1 MRGGVLFKYNDEN
14 ILKTVE
20 LKLNPDKNVLYNCL
34 SCSQHFAN
42 LPTNLVVKSSK
53 LRTLSNKKGV
63 PVLNA
68 LNEFF
73 NLTKD
78 NKPIHWTEVPVFDLR
93 DRNCPQFD
101 KLYDTLFKTVIPAGY
116 GMMVRLDS
124 IAHEPTTYHIVCLIK
139 TRYKPIQ
146 LVIVDA
152 QRGHLIAGKKNIWKY
167 LKDNHYYK
175 IDLYQASTSD
185 GNIFL
190 TKKGFNDFNLDK
202 FRKMLDRKLN
212 KKNPNIRENICNI
225 GCKNWNTREA
235 AAAEFFLAVPQQ
247 SKEQAINEN
256 SRAQRFHRLRGD
268 RPPPHPKY
276 DPPPLEKSS
285 AKNTFALGPTFG
297 VNYENIWNN

>member
-42 LPTNLVVKSSK
+42 LPTNLAAKSSK
-53 LRTLSNKKGV
+53 LITFSNKTGV
-63 PVLNA
+63 LVLNA

-93 DRNCPQFD
+93 DPDCPRFD
-101 KLYDTLFKTVIPAGY
+101 KLYDTLFKTVIPHGY

-124 IAHEPTTYHIVCLIK
+124 IDTPGIYHIVCLIK

-146 LVIVDA
+146 LIIVDA

-175 IDLYQASTSD
+175 IYLYQAFTSD

-190 TKKGFNDFNLDK
+190 TKKGFNGFNLDK
-202 FRKMLDRKLN
+202 FRRMLDRKLN

-225 GCKNWNTREA
+225 GCKNWNTHEA

-247 SKEQAINEN
+247 AINEN
-256 SRAQRFHRLRGD
+256 SRTQQFHRLRGNG
-268 RPPPHPKY
+268 
-276 DPPPLEKSS
+276 PPPLEKSS